1 MAKKALVSTIEPRGK
16 DDAGYRV
23 LEVVDAA
30 NTFETHSNLQWKD
43 CADTV
48 EMDKYWFDP
57 ASSSFKKLPEAV
69 DTATAGDL
77 ATTTVTTTNE
87 EGIEVSKT
95 IPTEQYV
102 WDWDS
107 ETWSK
112 QPL

>member
-16 DDAGYRV
+16 DNAGYRV

-30 NTFETHSNLQWKD
+30 NTFDTHSNLQWKD
-43 CADTV
+43 RADTV
-48 EMDKYWFDP
+48 EMDKYWWDP
-57 ASSSFKKLPEAV
+57 ATSAFKKLPEAV
-69 DTATAGDL
+69 DTSTAGEL
-77 ATTTVTTTNE
+77 AMDDTQDPPV
-87 EGIEVSKT
+87 
-95 IPTEQYV
+95 PTEQYV

>member
-30 NTFETHSNLQWKD
+30 NTFETHSNLQWHD
-43 CADTV
+43 CDDTI
-48 EMDKYWFDP
+48 EMDKNWFDP
-57 ASSSFKKLPEAV
+57 ATNTFKKLPEAV
-69 DTATAGDL
+69 EQSTAGEL
-77 ATTTVTTTNE
+77 AMDDTQDPPV
-87 EGIEVSKT
+87 
-95 IPTEQYV
+95 PTEQYV

-112 QPL
+112 QAL

>member
-30 NTFETHSNLQWKD
+30 DTFETHSNLQWKD

-48 EMDKYWFDP
+48 EMDKNWWDP
-57 ASSSFKKLPEAV
+57 ATSTFKKLPEGV
-69 DTATAGDL
+69 DQSTAGEL
-77 ATTTVTTTNE
+77 AE
-87 EGIEVSKT
+87 DAEGN
-95 IPTEQYV
+95 PTERYV
-102 WDWDS
+102 WDWDT

-112 QPL
+112 TAI

>member
-16 DDAGYRV
+16 DNAGYRV

-30 NTFETHSNLQWKD
+30 NTFETHTNLQWKD
-43 CADTV
+43 CANTV
-48 EMDKYWFDP
+48 EMDKYWWDP
-57 ASSSFKKLPEAV
+57 ATSAFKKLPEAV
-69 DTATAGDL
+69 EQSTAGEL
-77 ATTTVTTTNE
+77 AVDADGN
-87 EGIEVSKT
+87 
-95 IPTEQYV
+95 PTEQYV

>member
-16 DDAGYRV
+16 DNAGYRV

-57 ASSSFKKLPEAV
+57 STNSFKKLPEAV
-69 DTATAGDL
+69 DQSTAGEL
-77 ATTTVTTTNE
+77 AVDA
-87 EGIEVSKT
+87 EGNYTEVYK
-95 IPTEQYV
+95 
-102 WDWDS
+102 WDWDT
-107 ETWSK
+107 EIWK
-112 QPL
+112 KVKL